1 MDKIN
6 EDRILNDLVDS
17 LYTGYKE
24 QKLVVFIGAGV
35 SISQGYPNWNQYV
48 EHLIKYWQSYFLSER
63 IGRSQYLFF
72 DSLLQSNLSNKR
84 KVDLVNNAIIK
95 YKNKE
100 WFEKNRLNFERLYFE
115 NLEPTLPFNEILEKL
130 MDLEAIF
137 ITANYDLEIEKHKK
151 RFGKIF
157 RTINDLDSYFNTNDD
172 LRTGDVLHIHGVSES
187 KYSSFVSSSSD
198 YARTYLKYTD
208 SFIKLKNWFKEK
220 SPTVLFIG
228 VSMEEDEI
236 LSLLDH
242 QGKNYTLLKNNNE
255 MSSET
260 NNEFNNIY
268 ENFMQSDFKTKVIWY
283 GNAFKDL
290 PKYIEK
296 VTKNLNEKIK
306 VSRNNLDWQILLSGN
321 SDVDECFDAFSN
333 NLNDFL
339 FIEELY
345 KQLLMEKNNQFID
358 KHLQLLFS
366 KGIIDEPILNNT
378 QSLWG
383 FLLINSGK
391 FENEW
396 YSQIINRWVAQDI
409 PYYFDAVYK
418 IYHMLIEQKIIEY
431 KDLQSI
437 RQKLAKIDDIIR
449 YQFKNDSK
457 LMGYWLVEIFKGQ
470 KYVSLDE
477 SNFIQIEL
485 DDELINEMIN
495 CFEDDRRLKYTTIDE
510 LLHKEAF
517 RYLERCFI
525 EECILINNQPI
536 LENFPDNLLSNKT
549 IQKILVNL
557 DNNNLIKNEDLV
569 IKLIKNIDFNN
580 EYFGKELN
588 QFVSNRKQLIHDQLI
603 QVLEIYKDI
612 ISYSQSGFVSE
623 LSHIIEEDIINK
635 SQIELYTIL
644 SEAKEFEPVG
654 NISEFKEKTIRA
666 TIKYIIE
673 YIKDRKNEYIKLITL
688 FKTKENELFERYS
701 KVYLD
706 LSLVED
712 KSDSYQSQFQTI
724 YIKHLNYNDFSF
736 EYREFFQKVRDNTD
750 KLPEDIKKNLFKF
763 NFNNFKNQVAETEI
777 LEINKFIN
785 SKLGMYFET
794 LINLSISDDISK
806 KDVINIID
814 TTEVTNFKEF
824 MQGVFIE
831 EYVKS
836 EVDIS
841 INTFLGYCYY
851 HNGITHEYMK
861 IFSQVVAETL
871 NTNIAKLVDS
881 DYVFSVLALI
891 ALNFLDP
898 NTQQIDWDNNDFT
911 NVLWQ
916 IFLNKKV
923 LQYEEEWFN
932 NIIERYPFAEVLS
945 TIISDKRSVISKLST
960 YLDNLE
966 KDSIRYSGNFKLHFL
981 SYKFEIEDLGSDRK
995 RLLSQLILILLE
1007 ANKIEK
1013 SFYNYEE
1020 LVNIAKLLS
1029 FQDANKLGNII
1040 KQTDL
1045 LTPNQKEK
1053 FRCELNSI
1061 LQEKSK

>member
-17 LYTGYKE
+17 LYTGYKK

-100 WFEKNRLNFERLYFE
+100 WFEKNRLNFEKLYFE

-151 RFGKIF
+151 RFGKIY

-198 YARTYLKYTD
+198 YARTYLKNTD

-242 QGKNYTLLKNNNE
+242 QGKNYTLLKNNSE
-255 MSSET
+255 ISSET
-260 NNEFNNIY
+260 NSEFNNIY
-268 ENFMQSDFKTKVIWY
+268 EDFMQSDFNTKVIWY
-283 GNAFKDL
+283 GNDFKDL

-321 SDVDECFDAFSN
+321 SNVDECFDAFSN

-345 KQLLMEKNNQFID
+345 KQLLMEKKNQFID

-366 KGIIDEPILNNT
+366 KGIINEPILNST
-378 QSLWG
+378 PSLWK
-383 FLLINSGK
+383 FLLINSGN

-396 YSQIINRWVAQDI
+396 YSQIINRWVEQSI
-409 PYYFDAVYK
+409 PYYYEDVYGIYK
-418 IYHMLIEQKIIEY
+418 ILIDDQLIDLDTLQK
-431 KDLQSI
+431 I
-437 RQKLAKIDDIIR
+437 RQKLAKNYNIINYKFR
-449 YQFKNDSK
+449 EDSK

-485 DDELINEMIN
+485 DDELINELVN
-495 CFEDDRRLKYTTIDE
+495 YFENDGSLKYKTISE

-517 RYLERCFI
+517 RYLERCFS
-525 EECILINNQPI
+525 ENCILINNQPI

-557 DNNNLIKNEDLV
+557 DNNNPIKNEDLV
-569 IKLIKNIDFNN
+569 IKLIKKIDFNN
-580 EYFGKELN
+580 IYFGKELN
-588 QFVSNRKQLIHDQLI
+588 DFIKRRKQLIQDQSI
-603 QVLEIYKDI
+603 QVLQNYKDI
-612 ISYSQSGFVSE
+612 VLYSHSGFVSE
-623 LSHIIEEDIINK
+623 LSYITEEDIINK
-635 SQIELYTIL
+635 NQTELYKIL

-654 NISEFKEKTIRA
+654 NISDFKQKTIQA

-673 YIKDRKNEYIKLITL
+673 YIKDRKNDYIKSWI
-688 FKTKENELFERYS
+688 
-701 KVYLD
+701 V
-706 LSLVED
+706 
-712 KSDSYQSQFQTI
+712 
-724 YIKHLNYNDFSF
+724 
-736 EYREFFQKVRDNTD
+736 
-750 KLPEDIKKNLFKF
+750 
-763 NFNNFKNQVAETEI
+763 
-777 LEINKFIN
+777 
-785 SKLGMYFET
+785 
-794 LINLSISDDISK
+794 
-806 KDVINIID
+806 
-814 TTEVTNFKEF
+814 
-824 MQGVFIE
+824 
-831 EYVKS
+831 
-836 EVDIS
+836 
-841 INTFLGYCYY
+841 
-851 HNGITHEYMK
+851 
-861 IFSQVVAETL
+861 
-871 NTNIAKLVDS
+871 
-881 DYVFSVLALI
+881 
-891 ALNFLDP
+891 
-898 NTQQIDWDNNDFT
+898 
-911 NVLWQ
+911 
-916 IFLNKKV
+916 
-923 LQYEEEWFN
+923 
-932 NIIERYPFAEVLS
+932 
-945 TIISDKRSVISKLST
+945 KLS
-960 YLDNLE
+960 
-966 KDSIRYSGNFKLHFL
+966 
-981 SYKFEIEDLGSDRK
+981 
-995 RLLSQLILILLE
+995 
-1007 ANKIEK
+1007 
-1013 SFYNYEE
+1013 
-1020 LVNIAKLLS
+1020 
-1029 FQDANKLGNII
+1029 
-1040 KQTDL
+1040 
-1045 LTPNQKEK
+1045 
-1053 FRCELNSI
+1053 
-1061 LQEKSK
+1061 